1 VRHMFRCIVIFVH
14 ALLLLCAALPAAA
27 QVPGD
32 AAQPELMVACADLAN
47 EADAAD
53 TGDTGIEPE
62 TGDDALE
69 APELFAQWQPSRL
82 ASMPAA
88 CPAGLSM
95 APAPAPYLKGPQRPP
110 KAQAVALTFSA

>member
-1 VRHMFRCIVIFVH
+1 MLRCILILVH
-14 ALLLLCAALPAAA
+14 ALLLICAALPAAA
-27 QVPGD
+27 LVPGH
-32 AAQPELMVACADLAN
+32 AAKAQPELMVACVDLAA

-53 TGDTGIEPE
+53 TADAPAPGIEPE

-69 APELFAQWQPSRL
+69 APELFAQWQPSKL

-88 CPAGLSM
+88 RPAGRSM

-110 KAQAVALTFSA
+110 KALALTA

>member
-1 VRHMFRCIVIFVH
+1 MFRCIVIFVH

-27 QVPGD
+27 QALHEAGND
-32 AAQPELMVACADLAN
+32 QPVLMVACADLAD
-47 EADAAD
+47 EAQAAV
-53 TGDTGIEPE
+53 

-69 APELFAQWQPSRL
+69 APELFAQWLPSRL

-88 CPAGLSM
+88 RPAGLSM

-110 KAQAVALTFSA
+110 KARALSA